1 MRILAIDDCEIA
13 LESMRV
19 FLETEIPGVEVTEY
33 PSVRLG
39 RPGREFNW
47 ASYDVLLLDYD
58 LGAGQTGLDW
68 LQDVVEA
75 PGFPA
80 TVLITGV
87 ADSYV
92 VARAIK
98 MGVAGYI
105 NKDDLTPQR
114 LTEVV
119 YEVLAHPM
127 CDDSGTSILADVT
140 EEHITTED
148 FTRERASKGRT
159 AIVNYRFG
167 EIIGQGRYS
176 TIYKAERM
184 PDGETVAIKILDRS
198 IAHAAENVQR
208 FIREGELV
216 SWVDSSYVVN
226 IFEQGLTR
234 RFGYIVME
242 YFEGGDLKKR
252 IAHGITPEKALE
264 HLVSIARAL
273 QATHELGVVHR
284 DLKPA
289 NVMFRRDGSMA
300 LMNFGVAKRIGKGL
314 DLTHVGTVIGTPY
327 YVSPEQAQG
336 VPVDE
341 RSDLY
346 NLGLLLYEMLTGQ
359 KPYLGNTA
367 NALLFQHIHSPVPD
381 LPAKLAHFQPLLAR
395 LMAKDRRHRFADVP
409 ELFAALADF
418 EAGLDQRP
426 PRSRMS
432 ARDAMRNRG

>member
-1 MRILAIDDCEIA
+1 MRVLAIDDCEIA

-19 FLETEIPGVEVTEY
+19 FLETEIPGVEVSEY

-68 LQDVVEA
+68 LQDVVDA
-75 PGFPA
+75 PGFPV

-105 NKDDLTPQR
+105 NKDDLTPGR

-119 YEVLAHPM
+119 YEVLAHPT
-127 CDDSGTSILADVT
+127 CDESATSILADVSD
-140 EEHITTED
+140 EHITTED
-148 FTRERASKGRT
+148 FARERASKGNT
-159 AIVNYRFG
+159 TIVNYRFG
-167 EIIGQGRYS
+167 EIIGHGRYS
-176 TIYKAERM
+176 TVYKAERV
-184 PDGETVAIKILDRS
+184 PDGEVVAIKILDRS
-198 IAHAAENVQR
+198 VAHAAENVQR
-208 FIREGELV
+208 FVREGELV
-216 SWVDSSYVVN
+216 SWVDSSYVVD
-226 IFEQGLTR
+226 IFEQGLTK

-242 YFEGGDLKKR
+242 YFQGGDLKQR
-252 IAHGITPEKALE
+252 IAEGITVEQAFE
-264 HLVSIARAL
+264 YLVNIARAL
-273 QATHELGVVHR
+273 QATHEVGVVHR

-346 NLGLLLYEMLTGQ
+346 NLGLLLYEMLTGA

-367 NALLFQHIHSPVPD
+367 NALLFQHVHSPVPD
-381 LPAKLAHFQPLLAR
+381 LPAQMAQLQPLLAR
-395 LMAKDRRHRFADVP
+395 LMAKDRRDRFADVP
-409 ELFAALADF
+409 ELFAMLASF
-418 EAGLDQRP
+418 EAGFDRRP
-426 PRSRMS
+426 ARSPAA
-432 ARDAMRNRG
+432 ARQSGSR